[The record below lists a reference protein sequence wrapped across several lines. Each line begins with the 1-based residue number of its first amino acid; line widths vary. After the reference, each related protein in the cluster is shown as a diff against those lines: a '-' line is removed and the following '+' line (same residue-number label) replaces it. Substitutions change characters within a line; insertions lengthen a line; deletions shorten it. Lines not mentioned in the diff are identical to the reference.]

1 MTFDQV
7 EKLIDLSYGK
17 RVPQGLS
24 EMMWCIPLAQYLNKK
39 YGTTY
44 DEVYKNDTL
53 DRAGIDIVLSSNT
66 HQSTALFIQLTHAR
80 EYDMSPN
87 PINKEIDLTG
97 HPIIEALELKCTH
110 YMARGI
116 DTHKMILIIQGI
128 LPQTYVYELMNEG
141 TYRTKFDS
149 IDCFDGIYYISDK
162 VYPLKEV
169 TL

>member
-1 MTFDQV
+1 MTFEQV
-7 EKLIDLSYGK
+7 QKLIDLSFGK

-39 YGTTY
+39 YHTEY

-53 DRAGIDIVLSSNT
+53 DRAGIDIVLSAPKHKNPSV
-66 HQSTALFIQLTHAR
+66 FVQLTHAR

-87 PINKEIDLTG
+87 PMNKDIDLSG
-97 HPIIEALELKCTH
+97 KPILDAVEHKCTH

-116 DTHKMILIIQGI
+116 DTQKMVLIIQGI
-128 LPQTYVYELMNEG
+128 LPEAYVYQLMHEES
-141 TYRTKFDS
+141 YKRRFDS
-149 IDCFDGIYYISDK
+149 IECFDGIYYISDK